1 MTRYSLAYKY
11 SAKIKPIWYWII
23 LIHVHKTPFNLT
35 ALFKVRLFFLARF
48 DEKFY
53 AKLYPISYRLCAW

>member
-1 MTRYSLAYKY
+1 MMRYLLAYKY
-11 SAKIKPIWYWII
+11 SAKKSNQYGIDN

-35 ALFKVRLFFLARF
+35 ALLKCGCFLARF

-53 AKLYPISYRLCAW
+53 AKLYPISYRLCVW